1 MAGYADELSLKLSAK
16 DEMSARLKDVKK
28 ELTAVEKQMVT
39 ARREFEN
46 TGAPEAAADMRRLEK
61 EYERL
66 HAAQRELAKSST
78 QVKKDLDQI
87 RAKAGQSTSAAHKLG
102 GAWMKASNVFKNNV
116 VAGISAVGIALAGRE
131 ALRQYGAA
139 EKMQA
144 SLQFAYQKF
153 PAIADVNIEAM
164 RDLNTEIMNRT
175 GADDDALASAEATLA
190 MFQLTGVEIT
200 KLIPL
205 VNDYAIKTGTDVP
218 SSAEAIGKA
227 LMGNAKAM
235 KSLGIDYKATGDR
248 SKDLA
253 FLMDALE
260 EKVGGVGDAFGETT
274 QGGLKIA
281 EENFGNLQET
291 VGQTLVPALTAT
303 LSVVR
308 PLSEWFQKLPEP
320 VRSTAVVV
328 AALGTAALI
337 ATSRVASLA
346 ASAKLAGWSVSGMKS
361 RLSGA
366 AGVAAGAF
374 AAGITVALGAL
385 LAYKSAQD
393 ETNAG
398 IDKYLAGLDAAGK
411 KLTAAGTKDLFNA
424 LTEGIDMADLN
435 QLPDTIGVYVDAV
448 AQGGTAYDKATE
460 SLKRYAAESDGLW
473 GPDGERRRQ
482 TAEIMLQYME
492 TEKYKVDEARGKWSA
507 YTTTVAGASAVQ
519 DEAASDFERVA
530 HYAGLAGDMVR
541 GLARALGLLT
551 GAAARQQ
558 ALRAYRKSIRDS
570 VEKPSKDAA
579 YAAIDAF
586 DAATRA
592 FADGSQSQANF
603 VLDNYRT
610 MKRTIK
616 NSGLSEAMQ
625 EQLLGP
631 LQASRVEA
639 LKVKG
644 VLDAIDG
651 TRVSVDFISTIG
663 QYRPMHKAAGGA
675 VFGPGNGT
683 SDSIP
688 AMLSNGE
695 YVIREAAARTIGYDQ
710 LDRLNK
716 ADRMPSLPAIVNAPA
731 ITISNP
737 GGIGRDAPLI
747 AQANFYPTG
756 QVDLELALAREA
768 RRQDRDQRTRYAGSG
783 RR

>member
-291 VGQTLVPALTAT
+291 VGQTLVPALTA
-303 LSVVR
+303 LVSIVK

-320 VRSTAVVV
+320 VRTVGVGI

-337 ATSRVASLA
+337 ATPRLVAMKAAMNMAGIGGVAIGKGSMKAAAGIAAVTTAFLAWRA
-346 ASAKLAGWSVSGMKS
+346 ASADDEGNVFSYDNAYAADEYGRALRDIVQPGAG
-361 RLSGA
+361 GA
-366 AGVAAGAF
+366 VGNF
-374 AAGITVALGAL
+374 LAGITDVLVPHNTVLEDAKTRVSEYDKKLSDMVASGNADGARAQFDSLARGAAEWGGTVDDIRQLLPGYQAALDATRTSTSQLDQSQDNAVASAKRLNRALGRLDRTLARREAVKGFNTAL
-385 LAYKSAQD
+385 TDFIKKPSA
-393 ETNAG
+393 EAG
-398 IDKYLAGLDAAGK
+398 AALDAAMSD
-411 KLTAAGTKDLFNA
+411 AAKTFKD
-424 LTEGIDMADLN
+424 
-435 QLPDTIGVYVDAV
+435 P
-448 AQGGTAYDKATE
+448 
-460 SLKRYAAESDGLW
+460 KRQAEFVKTS
-473 GPDGERRRQ
+473 
-482 TAEIMLQYME
+482 I
-492 TEKYKVDEARGKWSA
+492 EK
-507 YTTTVAGASAVQ
+507 
-519 DEAASDFERVA
+519 
-530 HYAGLAGDMVR
+530 
-541 GLARALGLLT
+541 
-551 GAAARQQ
+551 
-558 ALRAYRKSIRDS
+558 IRD
-570 VEKPSKDAA
+570 AA
-579 YAAIDAF
+579 NNSNLSA
-586 DAATRA
+586 
-592 FADGSQSQANF
+592 G
-603 VLDNYRT
+603 
-610 MKRTIK
+610 IK
-616 NSGLSEAMQ
+616 TQIKS
-625 EQLLGP
+625 P
-631 LQASRVEA
+631 LRESYQEA
-639 LKVKG
+639 LKLLG
-644 VLDAIDG
+644 VLQQVATLQANSG
-651 TRVSVDFISTIG
+651 SRNSGAQTVF
-663 QYRPMHKAAGGA
+663 KAAGGA
-675 VFGPGNGT
+675 VFGPGSGT

-695 YVIREAAARTIGYDQ
+695 YVIREAAARAIGYDQ
-710 LDRLNK
+710 LDRLNI

-768 RRQDRDQRTRYAGSG
+768 RRQERDQRTRYAGS
-783 RR
+783 RRP